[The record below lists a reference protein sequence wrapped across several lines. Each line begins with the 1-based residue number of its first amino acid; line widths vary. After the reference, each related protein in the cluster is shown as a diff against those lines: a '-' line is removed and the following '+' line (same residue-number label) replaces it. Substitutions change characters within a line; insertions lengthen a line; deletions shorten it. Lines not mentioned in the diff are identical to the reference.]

1 MIIRLPTNC
10 ETQGGKKRARPH
22 WPRPLFYIV
31 HFSFCIDQF
40 RTQRIEKPSSLP

>member
-31 HFSFCIDQF
+31 HSSFYIVNAEPAN
-40 RTQRIEKPSSLP
+40 RAGSGH